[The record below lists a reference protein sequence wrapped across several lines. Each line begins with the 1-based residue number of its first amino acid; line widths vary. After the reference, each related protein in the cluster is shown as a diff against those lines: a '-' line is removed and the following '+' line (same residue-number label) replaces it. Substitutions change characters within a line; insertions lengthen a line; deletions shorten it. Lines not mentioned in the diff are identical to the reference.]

1 MNSKN
6 DNISESKFH
15 IPLSAM
21 KICRF
26 FLSFLFICVSF
37 FCSCSENAPTD
48 IERKPMR
55 YYIDSKNGNDTNDG
69 RSENLAWSSLSKL
82 ETAKLYP
89 GDTVR
94 FKRGSTF
101 TGSLLIDDSGDSQK
115 FITLSDYGD
124 SQLSAPAFT
133 NPAFDPEKNNFGNCI
148 RLKGSFILLENVY
161 CHNTVA
167 QLPSTTGGFNTMWEL
182 GAIYIDKTAEHCTV
196 RNNELFDCGVGIKSY
211 GQHTLIENNLIHDCN
226 RVLKEWGWGPIGIWL
241 GADYQE
247 VRYNQ
252 VFNYSAVDSRIAWG
266 PDSYGGGADGGA
278 IEIDDARVPK
288 SNISIHHNYT
298 RDCQGFLE
306 VTWTDVQQNPAYN
319 NFEIHHNVSD
329 DYQQFVALWCG
340 ANFRIENN
348 TIIRRKK
355 NVNDW
360 GVFNITQNNSK
371 NLIRN
376 NIVVVE
382 NDIVIFNVGN
392 KGTAQPANI
401 IANNLYFAA
410 SGTLNM
416 GKEGP
421 GTSPFYGDPN
431 FVNYVTGNKAGDFFL
446 LVGSPAMNKG
456 LNLGY
461 PTDFGGTSIPQEN
474 IADIGAF
481 EYKAK

>member
-1 MNSKN
+1 MLKQIIEIIKN
-6 DNISESKFH
+6 KKYL
-15 IPLSAM
+15 PVA
-21 KICRF
+21 KIERF
-26 FLSFLFICVSF
+26 FVPIFFICLSVS
-37 FCSCSENAPTD
+37 CGCDDRTTD
-48 IERKPMR
+48 VVDERKPAT

-69 RSENLAWSSLSKL
+69 RSENLAWCSLSKI
-82 ETAKLYP
+82 ESIKLYP

-101 TGSLLIDDSGDSQK
+101 TGTLVIDDSGNSK
-115 FITLSDYGD
+115 KSITVSDYGD
-124 SQLSAPAFT
+124 SKLPAPAFT
-133 NPAFDPEKNNFGNCI
+133 NPVFDPGKNNFGNCI
-148 RLKGSFILLENVY
+148 RLKGSYILLENMY
-161 CHNTVA
+161 CHNSVA
-167 QLPSTTGGFNTMWEL
+167 QLPETTGGFTTMWEL
-182 GAIYIDKTAEHCTV
+182 GAIYIDKTAQYCTV
-196 RNNELFDCGVGIKSY
+196 RNNELYDCGVGIKSY
-211 GQHTLIENNLIHDCN
+211 GPHAIIENNFIHDCN

-247 VRYNQ
+247 VCYNRI
-252 VFNYSAVDSRIAWG
+252 FNYSAVDSRITWG

-278 IEIDDARVPK
+278 IEIDDARNPK

-306 VTWTDVQQNPAYN
+306 VTWTDVQQNPPYT

-329 DYQQFVALWCG
+329 DYQQFVALWRG
-340 ANFRIENN
+340 ANFKIENN

-360 GVFNITQNNSK
+360 GVFNITQNNAK

-401 IANNLYFAA
+401 ITNNLYFAA
-410 SGTLNM
+410 SGALNM

-421 GTSPFYGDPN
+421 GQSAITADPQ
-431 FVNYVTGNKAGDFFL
+431 FLNYSKGEQASDFSITA
-446 LVGSPAMNKG
+446 GSPARNKG
-456 LNLGY
+456 IDLGY
-461 PTDFGGTSIPQEN
+461 KSDFAFTSIPQEN
-474 IADIGAF
+474 TADIGAF
-481 EYKAK
+481 EYKPQ

>member
-1 MNSKN
+1 MPVSKTGRVLMSVFF
-6 DNISESKFH
+6 I
-15 IPLSAM
+15 
-21 KICRF
+21 
-26 FLSFLFICVSF
+26 FLSVS
-37 FCSCSENAPTD
+37 CEGDDRTD
-48 IERKPMR
+48 DGDERKPAT

-69 RSENLAWSSLSKL
+69 RSENLAWRSLSKI
-82 ETAKLYP
+82 EAIKLYP
-89 GDTVR
+89 ADTVL

-101 TGSLLIDDSGDSQK
+101 SSPLLIDDSGNSQK

-124 SQLSAPAFT
+124 SKLPAPAFT
-133 NPAFDPEKNNFGNCI
+133 NPVFDPGKNNFGNCI
-148 RLKGSFILLENVY
+148 RIKGSFILLENVY

-167 QLPSTTGGFNTMWEL
+167 QLTSSAGSFTTMWEL
-182 GAIYIDKTAEHCTV
+182 GAIYIDKTAEYCTV

-211 GQHTLIENNLIHDCN
+211 GQHAIIENNFIHDCT

-247 VRYNQ
+247 VCYNRII
-252 VFNYSAVDSRIAWG
+252 NYRAVDPRITWG

-278 IEIDDARVPK
+278 IEIDDARIPK
-288 SNISIHHNYT
+288 SNISIHHNYS

-306 VTWTDVQQNPAYN
+306 VTWTDVLQNPLYT

-329 DYQQFVALWCG
+329 DYQQFVALWRG

-348 TIIRRKK
+348 TIIRRKQ

-360 GVFNITQNNSK
+360 GVFNITQNNAK

-382 NDIVIFNVGN
+382 NDIVIFNVGK

-410 SGTLNM
+410 SGTLTM

-421 GTSPFYGDPN
+421 GTSPIYGNPD
-431 FVNYVTGNKAGDFFL
+431 FVNYITGIKAEDFNL
-446 LVGSPAMNKG
+446 NAESPAINNG
-456 LNLGY
+456 LSLGY
-461 PTDFGGTSIPQEN
+461 TKDFIGTAIPQGSIP
-474 IADIGAF
+474 DIGAF
-481 EYKAK
+481 ELKTE